1 MKDQRYDIRRSVV
14 TVLENQIDA
23 ETSADNRVSLLI
35 GSLQDLC
42 KIQSRALAGNVLAVA
57 VFAIACGLIYYY
69 HAYDEQGETTA
80 SRAAKVSA
88 DAQWVAFNLKE
99 DGKIGK
105 SLSVTAVEALSAEEV
120 HALSAALDDVADQL
134 SLSAT
139 VRRNPSIK
147 LECHHLPVCPES
159 LFLEGEGDQ
168 EWNLA
173 HTSPGIQSIQF
184 GIITR
189 HDYRKPFDN
198 PRFQEEKRR
207 RRRNRS
213 GGVPSPYLQGEPMVA
228 RLKYPHPLAGN

>member
-69 HAYDEQGETTA
+69 NAYDKQGET
-80 SRAAKVSA
+80 AA
-88 DAQWVAFNLKE
+88 
-99 DGKIGK
+99 
-105 SLSVTAVEALSAEEV
+105 EALSAQELI
-120 HALSAALDDVADQL
+120 ALSATLEGVADQL
-134 SLSAT
+134 SLVADES
-139 VRRNPSIK
+139 VRRNPSTK

-173 HTSPGIQSIQF
+173 HTPPSIQSIQF

-189 HDYRKPFDN
+189 HVGVYEKPFDN

-213 GGVPSPYLQGEPMVA
+213 GFVPSPNLQGEPMVA